1 MKLGYWADRRAPADP
16 TGGAVV
22 PSSLAFPAPLHQRAL
37 PRLNFSN
44 ISGLVSRPPLQPFC
58 SGARGQQVTWGTAAG
73 QERKPLV
80 HPCPALPIPLGSHPS
95 LRRQESAAPRLLC
108 QQGIPLLG
116 KREPRKP
123 KLSPKSQASR
133 SAGAVRAPG
142 CRINRLDRCQAAF
155 MHLLP
160 ATSRWRWR
168 GCFPTPLRADSL

>member
-80 HPCPALPIPLGSHPS
+80 HPCPALPISLGLHPS
-95 LRRQESAAPRLLC
+95 LRRRECGSSPAVPAGNCPSGEKGASKAQTEPQKPSISLC
-108 QQGIPLLG
+108 W
-116 KREPRKP
+116 
-123 KLSPKSQASR
+123 S
-133 SAGAVRAPG
+133 
-142 CRINRLDRCQAAF
+142 C
-155 MHLLP
+155 
-160 ATSRWRWR
+160 
-168 GCFPTPLRADSL
+168 

>member
-1 MKLGYWADRRAPADP
+1 M
-16 TGGAVV
+16 
-22 PSSLAFPAPLHQRAL
+22 
-37 PRLNFSN
+37 NFSN

-58 SGARGQQVTWGTAAG
+58 SGARGQQVTRGTAAG

-142 CRINRLDRCQAAF
+142 CRILTGWIDVRLPSCTSYPRLLAGGGGAAF
-155 MHLLP
+155 RRRSELTACKQLFFD
-160 ATSRWRWR
+160 
-168 GCFPTPLRADSL
+168 GFFL